1 MDELLNPFR
10 PGAGTPPPELVGRDA
25 LIDSFGV
32 TLRRAMAGRP
42 GKSLLLVGLR
52 GVGKTVLLNRFA
64 EIAELEGSAVG
75 YLEASDGTDFQ
86 SQLVQRLRRI
96 LLRFDRHKPSAAVLR
111 ALRALKGF
119 SVHLPDG
126 SSVSLD
132 VDALRGV
139 ADSGVLVD
147 DLVDLFEAV
156 GEAAREIDLC
166 VLLVVDEMQVLEQE
180 QVAALVTA
188 IHRTVQRSLPVVL
201 VGGGLPQLPT
211 LLATTRSYA
220 ERLFEIAEIG
230 RLAPEDA
237 AAALAVPAA
246 RQGLSFS
253 DEALDL
259 VVARTLGYPY
269 FLQEWGYHVWN
280 AARRSPVTL
289 GDVQAIEASVVAD
302 LDRSFFRVRYE
313 RLTDRER
320 AYVLAMAGLGAG
332 PHRSGEIAAAL
343 DISVETAA
351 PRRQAL
357 IGKGLLHSPARG
369 VTAFTVPL
377 FDEYLLRR
385 LAAGPS
391 AGSVEPLG
399 ESPVESVDEDV

>member
-1 MDELLNPFR
+1 MPKQRKTAKIRRVDELLNPFR
-10 PGAGTPPPELVGRDA
+10 PGAGTPPPELVGRDG
-25 LIDSFGV
+25 LIDTFGV

-64 EIAELEGSAVG
+64 EIAELEGAAVG
-75 YLEASDGTDFQ
+75 YLEATDEGDFQ
-86 SQLVQRLRRI
+86 SQLAQRLRRI

-119 SVHLPDG
+119 SIHLPDG

-147 DLVDLFEAV
+147 DLVDLLEAV
-156 GEAAREIDLC
+156 GEAAREVDLC
-166 VLLVVDEMQVLEQE
+166 VLLVIDEMQVLGEE

-201 VGGGLPQLPT
+201 VGGGLPQLPA
-211 LLATTRSYA
+211 LLASTRSYA

-230 RLAPEDA
+230 RLSDEDA
-237 AAALAVPAA
+237 ATALAVPAA
-246 RQGLSFS
+246 RQGLFF
-253 DEALDL
+253 DDDAVAL
-259 VVARTLGYPY
+259 VVRRTLGYPY

-289 GDVQAIEASVVAD
+289 TDVQAIEPDVIAD

-313 RLTDRER
+313 RLTGRER
-320 AYVLAMAGLGAG
+320 AYVLAMAALGPG
-332 PHRSGEIAAAL
+332 PHRSGEIAAEL
-343 DISVETAA
+343 GITVETAA
-351 PRRQAL
+351 PRRGAL
-357 IGKGLLHSPARG
+357 IAKGLLHSPSRG

-377 FDEYLLRR
+377 FDEYLVRR
-385 LAAGPS
+385 IAAEGT
-391 AGSVEPLG
+391 E
-399 ESPVESVDEDV
+399 

>member
-10 PGAGTPPPELVGRDA
+10 PGAGTPPPELVGRDR
-25 LIDSFGV
+25 LIDTFGV

-64 EIAELEGSAVG
+64 EIAEQEGAAVG
-75 YLEASDGTDFQ
+75 YLEATDDGDFQ
-86 SQLVQRLRRI
+86 GQLAQRLRRI

-119 SVHLPDG
+119 SLHLPDG

-147 DLVDLFEAV
+147 DLVDLLEAV
-156 GEAAREIDLC
+156 GEAAKEVDLC
-166 VLLVVDEMQVLEQE
+166 VLLVIDEMQALGEE

-201 VGGGLPQLPT
+201 VGAGLPQLPAR
-211 LLATTRSYA
+211 LASTRSYA
-220 ERLFEIAEIG
+220 ERLFELAEIG
-230 RLAPEDA
+230 RLEPDDA
-237 AAALAVPAA
+237 AAAVSVPAE
-246 RQGLSFS
+246 RQGLAFTE
-253 DEALDL
+253 DALAL
-259 VVARTLGYPY
+259 VVERTLGYPY
-269 FLQEWGYHVWN
+269 FLQEWGYHLWN
-280 AARRSPVTL
+280 AARHSPVTL
-289 GDVQAIEASVVAD
+289 DDVRAAEADVVAD

-313 RLTDRER
+313 RLTGRER

-343 DISVETAA
+343 GISVETAA
-351 PRRQAL
+351 PRRGAL
-357 IGKGLLHSPARG
+357 IAKGLLHSPSRG

-377 FDEYLLRR
+377 FDEYLGRR
-385 LAAGPS
+385 LVAG
-391 AGSVEPLG
+391 E
-399 ESPVESVDEDV
+399 VD

>member
-10 PGAGTPPPELVGRDA
+10 PGAGTPPPELVGRDR
-25 LIDSFGV
+25 LIDTFGV

-64 EIAELEGSAVG
+64 EIAELEGAAVG
-75 YLEASDGTDFQ
+75 YLEATDDGDFQ
-86 SQLVQRLRRI
+86 GQLAQRLRRI

-119 SVHLPDG
+119 SLHLPDG

-147 DLVDLFEAV
+147 DLVDLLEAV
-156 GEAAREIDLC
+156 GEAAKEVDLC
-166 VLLVVDEMQVLEQE
+166 VLLVIDEMQVLGEE

-201 VGGGLPQLPT
+201 VGAGLPQLPAR
-211 LLATTRSYA
+211 LASTRSYA
-220 ERLFEIAEIG
+220 ERLFELAEIG
-230 RLAPEDA
+230 QLEPDDA
-237 AAALAVPAA
+237 AAAVSVPAE
-246 RQGLSFS
+246 RQGLAFTE
-253 DEALDL
+253 DALEL

-269 FLQEWGYHVWN
+269 FLQEWGYHLWN
-280 AARRSPVTL
+280 AARHSPVTL
-289 GDVQAIEASVVAD
+289 NDVQAAEADVVAD

-313 RLTDRER
+313 RLTGRER
-320 AYVLAMAGLGAG
+320 AYVLAMAGLGPG
-332 PHRSGEIAAAL
+332 PHRSGEIASAL
-343 DISVETAA
+343 GISVETAA
-351 PRRQAL
+351 PRRGAL
-357 IGKGLLHSPARG
+357 IAKGLLHSPSRG

-377 FDEYLLRR
+377 FDEYLGRR
-385 LAAGPS
+385 LAAG
-391 AGSVEPLG
+391 E
-399 ESPVESVDEDV
+399 VD